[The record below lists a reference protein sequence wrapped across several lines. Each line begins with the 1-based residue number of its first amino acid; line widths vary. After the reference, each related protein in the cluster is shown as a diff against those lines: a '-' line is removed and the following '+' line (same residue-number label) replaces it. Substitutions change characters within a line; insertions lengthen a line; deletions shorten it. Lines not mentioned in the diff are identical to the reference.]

1 MNDPAVRGE
10 RLEGGAHRARIRA
23 EPPDGVLGGEGRVR
37 PCVPRCEI
45 VQGVRSGLGE
55 RGGDVGGDQD
65 VETVAQ
71 PPGVL
76 DGRHVVAAGDR
87 QAEHA
92 ALALELFD
100 RGGRIAVEPRRDLVV
115 RERAEIAHQVVHAVD
130 RSRMPT
136 VGQPLQLQLHL
147 VERGRVQQLA
157 EVLGPEEIAEQ
168 VAIERQRR
176 RAPFGERR
184 VPLVHVDRDPPEQ
197 QRLRE
202 R

>member
-1 MNDPAVRGE
+1 M
-10 RLEGGAHRARIRA
+10 
-23 EPPDGVLGGEGRVR
+23 
-37 PCVPRCEI
+37 
-45 VQGVRSGLGE
+45 QGVRSGLGE

-92 ALALELFD
+92 ALALELLD

-115 RERAEIAHQVVHAVD
+115 RERAEVAQQVVHAVD

-136 VGQPLQLQLHL
+136 VGQPLQLELDL

-168 VAIERQRR
+168 VAVERQRR

-184 VPLVHVDRDPPEQ
+184 VALVHVDRDPPEQ